1 VNAQPAPAHDVLV
14 VGGGIGGLATA
25 LAAARAGRDVWLVEQ
40 AAEFGEIGAGL
51 QLGPNAV
58 RAFDRLGLYD
68 AVAKNAVF
76 PSRSVVRDAMD
87 GSVLTVLDFGSSFVE
102 RYGYPYIVAH
112 RRDVLDA
119 LLAACHAQ
127 PKIHLENG
135 RQVVGVHEDAEAA
148 AVTFADGETYR
159 ARVLVGADGI
169 NSRVRRL
176 LDTSDPTFS
185 GHVANRGAIAVE
197 DTPHPVSSDEIL
209 LWIGTGLHLMQY
221 PVRSGTMYNQVA
233 VHTRDARAHAR
244 SVTGSE
250 ELNSIFAETCEEV
263 RRSVELIDTTRS
275 WPVADRDPL
284 PTWTTGRS
292 VLIGD
297 AAHAMLQYLGQGA
310 CQALEDALELGGAL
324 ARHPDDCRSAFREY
338 ESVRLQVASRCQTVA
353 RPWGDLWH
361 TDDPTTLALRD
372 RVFRLRCDDDYSD
385 LDWLYAER
393 VADGRPARDP
403 AGAPHDTL
411 YLTAKDVS

>member
-1 VNAQPAPAHDVLV
+1 
-14 VGGGIGGLATA
+14 
-25 LAAARAGRDVWLVEQ
+25 
-40 AAEFGEIGAGL
+40 
-51 QLGPNAV
+51 
-58 RAFDRLGLYD
+58 
-68 AVAKNAVF
+68 
-76 PSRSVVRDAMD
+76 M
-87 GSVLTVLDFGSSFVE
+87 
-102 RYGYPYIVAH
+102 
-112 RRDVLDA
+112 
-119 LLAACHAQ
+119 
-127 PKIHLENG
+127 
-135 RQVVGVHEDAEAA
+135 
-148 AVTFADGETYR
+148 
-159 ARVLVGADGI
+159 
-169 NSRVRRL
+169 
-176 LDTSDPTFS
+176 
-185 GHVANRGAIAVE
+185 
-197 DTPHPVSSDEIL
+197 
-209 LWIGTGLHLMQY
+209 
-221 PVRSGTMYNQVA
+221 
-233 VHTRDARAHAR
+233 HTRDARAHAR

-372 RVFRLRCDDDYSD
+372 RVFRLRGDDDYSD

-393 VADGRPARDP
+393 VAQA
-403 AGAPHDTL
+403 
-411 YLTAKDVS
+411 S

>member
-1 VNAQPAPAHDVLV
+1 MNAQPAPAHDVLV

-87 GSVLTVLDFGSSFVE
+87 GSVLTVLDFGSSFVK

-221 PVRSGTMYNQVA
+221 PVRSGTTRSQCTPA
-233 VHTRDARAHAR
+233 TPARTRDR
-244 SVTGSE
+244 
-250 ELNSIFAETCEEV
+250 
-263 RRSVELIDTTRS
+263 
-275 WPVADRDPL
+275 
-284 PTWTTGRS
+284 
-292 VLIGD
+292 
-297 AAHAMLQYLGQGA
+297 
-310 CQALEDALELGGAL
+310 
-324 ARHPDDCRSAFREY
+324 
-338 ESVRLQVASRCQTVA
+338 
-353 RPWGDLWH
+353 
-361 TDDPTTLALRD
+361 
-372 RVFRLRCDDDYSD
+372 
-385 LDWLYAER
+385 
-393 VADGRPARDP
+393 
-403 AGAPHDTL
+403 
-411 YLTAKDVS
+411 